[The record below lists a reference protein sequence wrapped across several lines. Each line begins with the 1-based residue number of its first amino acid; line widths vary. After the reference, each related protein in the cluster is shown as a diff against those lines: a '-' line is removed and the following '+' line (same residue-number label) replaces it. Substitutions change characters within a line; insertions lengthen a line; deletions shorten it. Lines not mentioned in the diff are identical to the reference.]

1 MEWLDSVVTVVAG
14 AVIFFYVKSLK
25 GDIKEV
31 KADLIKR
38 INEVKADLN
47 EVKTDLTKRIDEV
60 KTDLK
65 SHEDKCAERNEEQ
78 ALTIGALIHKTSGEI
93 PTDSRR

>member
-38 INEVKADLN
+38 INEVKADL
-47 EVKTDLTKRIDEV
+47 TKRIDEV
-60 KTDLK
+60 KAALK
-65 SHEDKCAERNEEQ
+65 SHEDKCAERNEKQ

>member
-31 KADLIKR
+31 KA
-38 INEVKADLN
+38 
-47 EVKTDLTKRIDEV
+47 DLTKRIDEV

>member
-31 KADLIKR
+31 KADL
-38 INEVKADLN
+38 
-47 EVKTDLTKRIDEV
+47 TKRIDEV
-60 KTDLK
+60 KADLK
-65 SHEDKCAERNEEQ
+65 SHEDKCAERNEKQ